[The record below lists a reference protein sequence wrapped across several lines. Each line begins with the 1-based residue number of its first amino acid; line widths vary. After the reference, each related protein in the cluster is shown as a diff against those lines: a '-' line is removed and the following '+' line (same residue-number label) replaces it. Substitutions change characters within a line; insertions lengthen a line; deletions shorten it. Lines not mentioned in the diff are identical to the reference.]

1 MKILKLEPNEA
12 PVEGEMEGSL
22 ASMQSVVGGRIQAVF
37 PFPEEVVLICN
48 EEGKLMGL
56 PYNRALRHEE
66 TDEAYDIICGT
77 CFLCGAPADCDNF
90 TDLTPEQMQKYM
102 EYYRQPER
110 FLKIGSHIIVIKE
123 ER

>member
-1 MKILKLEPNEA
+1 MKILKLEPNET
-12 PVEGEMEGSL
+12 PVIMEIEGSL

-37 PFPEEVVLICN
+37 PFPEEVALICN

-56 PYNRALRHEE
+56 PYNRTLRNEE

-90 TDLTPEQMQKYM
+90 TDLTLEQLQKYT
-102 EYYRQPER
+102 EYYRQPEQ

-123 ER
+123 

>member
-12 PVEGEMEGSL
+12 PVIMEIEGSL

-37 PFPEEVVLICN
+37 PFPEEIALICN

-56 PYNRALRHEE
+56 PYNRVLRNEE

-90 TDLTPEQMQKYM
+90 TDLTPEQLQKYM

-110 FLKIGSHIIVIKE
+110 FLKIGSHILVIKE
-123 ER
+123 

>member
-1 MKILKLEPNEA
+1 
-12 PVEGEMEGSL
+12 
-22 ASMQSVVGGRIQAVF
+22 
-37 PFPEEVVLICN
+37 
-48 EEGKLMGL
+48 MGL
-56 PYNRALRHEE
+56 PYNRTLRNEE

-102 EYYRQPER
+102 EYYRQPEH

>member
-12 PVEGEMEGSL
+12 PVEVEIEGSL

-102 EYYRQPER
+102 EYYRQPE
-110 FLKIGSHIIVIKE
+110 
-123 ER
+123 

>member
-1 MKILKLEPNEA
+1 
-12 PVEGEMEGSL
+12 
-22 ASMQSVVGGRIQAVF
+22 
-37 PFPEEVVLICN
+37 
-48 EEGKLMGL
+48 MGL

-102 EYYRQPER
+102 EYYRQLER